1 MNFKL
6 AKKFIEFG
14 CGVVGSAERK
24 KAWVK
29 CKELTSL
36 EQRNKYLHLTE
47 INGQI
52 MIQYLLLSSLYQ
64 KKKKKDSTFQ
74 NFQKTEK
81 QSLVENSVFP
91 VARPQVVSN
100 SRDLFPSLWSKVFP
114 QSGDWLLEMKRN
126 PSAVRSDCITNDGQA
141 ECQIAAAIL
150 FVPEMLT
157 NCQCA
162 PSTASQTAFKASCKS
177 LLPSRAFT
185 RAVHLKSRQSLDR

>member
-64 KKKKKDSTFQ
+64 KKKKKIQRFRISKKQRNGVSWKIPSFRLPGLRLSPTVVIFFPPFD
-74 NFQKTEK
+74 QK
-81 QSLVENSVFP
+81 SFP
-91 VARPQVVSN
+91 NQGIDC
-100 SRDLFPSLWSKVFP
+100 SRWNGIHPPS
-114 QSGDWLLEMKRN
+114 DR
-126 PSAVRSDCITNDGQA
+126 
-141 ECQIAAAIL
+141 IALRTMAKLNAKSPPRFCL
-150 FVPEMLT
+150 
-157 NCQCA
+157 
-162 PSTASQTAFKASCKS
+162 SQKC
-177 LLPSRAFT
+177 
-185 RAVHLKSRQSLDR
+185 